1 MKMWSFTIP
10 TQVNFGVG
18 SLAKIGDLINGRKYC
33 LVTYSHPP
41 FDTHAKRIEEISGPA
56 HAFICN
62 VDTNPDYK
70 SLRESCIMGGV
81 ADEIEV
87 IVALGGGSVIDTAK
101 VMSACD
107 GDFTNVQRL
116 LETGEG
122 RENLSEI
129 PIIAIPTTSGTGSE
143 VTGFSTVWD
152 IESMKKHSLNLPG
165 PYCESALVDPELTL
179 GAPRSL
185 TISTG
190 LDALSH
196 AIEGIW
202 NINAN
207 PATTSLAV
215 TAAREVI
222 DVLPDLAD
230 DLDNLELRTRMSRA
244 ALIAGISVSNTR
256 TALAHS
262 LSYAITIEHGT
273 PHGIACSFSLPDL
286 IRCVKGFDA
295 DCDAALKQIFGPNLE
310 TGADELTEMLNK
322 LGVQTRAQDYGITP
336 EKWREMVNFALE
348 GERGRNF
355 IGDREVIL
363 KTLSA

>member
-1 MKMWSFTIP
+1 MWSFTIP
-10 TQVNFGVG
+10 TQVHFGVG

-33 LVTYSHPP
+33 LVTYNHPP
-41 FDTHAKRIEEISGPA
+41 FDAHSRRIEEIAGPA
-56 HAFICN
+56 QALITN
-62 VDTNPDYK
+62 VDTNPDFK

-107 GDFTNVQRL
+107 GDFANFQRL

-122 RENLSEI
+122 REALSDI

-143 VTGFSTVWD
+143 VTGFATVWD
-152 IESMKKHSLNLPG
+152 MGSMKKHSLNLPG

-179 GAPRSL
+179 GAPRGL

-196 AIEGIW
+196 AMEGIW

-207 PATTSLAV
+207 PATTSMAV

-222 DVLPDLAD
+222 DVLPALAD
-230 DLDNLELRTRMSRA
+230 DLDNLELRMRMSRA

-262 LSYAITIEHGT
+262 LSYAITLEHGI

-286 IRCVKGFDA
+286 MRCVSGFDA
-295 DCDAALKQIFGPNLE
+295 DCDAALKQIFGQDLAA
-310 TGADELTEMLNK
+310 GADDLTRMLKK
-322 LGVQTRAQDYGITP
+322 LGVQTRAQDFGVTP
-336 EKWREMVNFALE
+336 EKWRKMVQLALE
-348 GERGRNF
+348 GVRGRNF
-355 IGDREVIL
+355 IGDQAVIL
-363 KTLSA
+363 KTLVA

>member
-1 MKMWSFTIP
+1 MH
-10 TQVNFGVG
+10 FGVG
-18 SLAKIGDLINGRKYC
+18 SLAKIGHLINGRKYC
-33 LVTYSHPP
+33 LVTYDHPP
-41 FDTHAKRIEEISGPA
+41 FDSLAKRIENISGSA
-56 HAFICN
+56 HAFISN

-70 SLRESCIMGGV
+70 SLRESCVMGGV

-101 VMSACD
+101 VMSACN
-107 GDFTNVQRL
+107 GDFLNVQKL

-122 RENLSEI
+122 REALSDV

-152 IESMKKHSLNLPG
+152 TVSMKKHSLNLPG
-165 PYCESALVDPELTL
+165 PYCEAALVDPELTL
-179 GAPRSL
+179 GAPRGL

-196 AIEGIW
+196 AMEGIW

-207 PATTSLAV
+207 PATTSMAV

-222 DVLPDLAD
+222 NVLPALAV
-230 DLDNLELRTRMSRA
+230 DLDNLELRARMSQA

-262 LSYAITIEHGT
+262 LSYAITLEHGI

-286 IRCVKGFDA
+286 MRCVRGFDA
-295 DCDAALKQIFGPNLE
+295 DCDNALKQIFGPDLAA
-310 TGADELTEMLNK
+310 GADNLTQMLK
-322 LGVQTRAQDYGITP
+322 ELGVQTRAQDFGVTP
-336 EKWREMVNFALE
+336 EKWREMLVSALE
-348 GERGRNF
+348 GVRGQNF

-363 KTLSA
+363 EKLAI